1 MLNEPRLY
9 EIIGENSRRSREQQ
23 PAGKMTQ
30 GALAEA
36 VGLERTS
43 ISNIEK
49 GTQKVSVVTLY
60 QIAEALNVSMVDLLP
75 RETIR
80 PTTAVRAQASSLLT
94 DIQAQ
99 LKRFPKTA
107 QAAAELLSRG
117 F

>member
-1 MLNEPRLY
+1 MLSEPRLY
-9 EIIGENSRRSREQQ
+9 EIIGENIRRRREQQ
-23 PAGKMTQ
+23 PAGKLTQ
-30 GALAEA
+30 GVLAEA

-60 QIAEALNVSMVDLLP
+60 QIAEALNVTMVDLLP

-80 PTTAVRAQASSLLT
+80 PSTAPRPGASSLLA
-94 DIQAQ
+94 DMDAQ

-107 QAAAELLSRG
+107 QAAFELIG
-117 F
+117 EGV